1 MAMEGILQNKQPYE
15 TPEVKFVNLTEEDS
29 ILALSDYW
37 SEPLD

>member
-1 MAMEGILQNKQPYE
+1 MKGILQNKQTYE
-15 TPEVKFVNLTEEDS
+15 TPEVQVVNMTEENS

>member
-1 MAMEGILQNKQPYE
+1 METNLLIKLPYE
-15 TPEVKFVNLTEEDS
+15 APEVEIVNVAAENC

>member
-1 MAMEGILQNKQPYE
+1 MEGILQNKQTYE
-15 TPEVKFVNLTEEDS
+15 TPEVQVVDLILENG

>member
-1 MAMEGILQNKQPYE
+1 MEGILQNKQTYE
-15 TPEVKFVNLTEEDS
+15 TPEVQVVYLTVVNS

>member
-1 MAMEGILQNKQPYE
+1 MEANLLIKLPYE
-15 TPEVKFVNLTEEDS
+15 APEVEIVNVAAEDS

>member
-1 MAMEGILQNKQPYE
+1 METNLLNKIAYE
-15 TPEVKFVNLTEEDS
+15 APEVEIVNVAAEDS